1 MLYVDYQT
9 NDLFKLRL
17 INNKFVPDEE
27 DANGAK
33 MNSELRDEF

>member
-17 INNKFVPDEE
+17 VNNKFVPDEE
-27 DANGAK
+27 ADGNGGNK
-33 MNSELRDEF
+33 NSEEQD